1 MVTKNNSLCFYRKKI
16 LDVKKEKF
24 DATIVVIAYNRP
36 DITRLCIESV
46 LRNTADVNYK
56 LILIFNKSKY
66 GEGIL
71 EYFNSVDYENKIVI
85 EIEEN
90 NGAPYA
96 YREAEKYFEGDY
108 IVHLPNDV
116 IVTPNWLSNMI
127 KCAKSDP
134 LIGMVNPQSSNVS
147 NLQCVNLEFSDYNEM
162 YDKAEKYNV
171 SDSMKWH
178 ERLRLITL
186 GTLFTKE
193 CLSAIGPIFD
203 VGFIHD
209 FGDDDVSFRVR
220 RAGYKTILACDT
232 WVHHAHEVSKME
244 NKDPEEFQKSIETG
258 RKNFREK
265 YFGVDAWEDVN
276 NYVYPLIGNSIDK
289 PQDINDVNILGID
302 VRCGTPILDIK
313 NSIRKYNIF
322 SPDLSAFSSDSK
334 YIVDLKT
341 ICNKSVIC
349 DRYDYFKSHFEDDK
363 FDYIIIGNSINS
375 YKNPLKMI
383 KDSFSLLKKGGQ
395 LFIKLKNT
403 YSIMSLLF
411 MMGYFVEHN
420 DNDYVH
426 LNVDTLCSEL
436 KEKQIDYNLVNC
448 ELHQVND
455 EIIKYAS
462 QIINYAKSD
471 SFSDED
477 LLNRLMV
484 DKYWIKITK

>member
-1 MVTKNNSLCFYRKKI
+1 MIKNDSLCFYRKKI

-186 GTLFTKE
+186 GTLFTK
-193 CLSAIGPIFD
+193 
-203 VGFIHD
+203 
-209 FGDDDVSFRVR
+209 
-220 RAGYKTILACDT
+220 
-232 WVHHAHEVSKME
+232 
-244 NKDPEEFQKSIETG
+244 
-258 RKNFREK
+258 
-265 YFGVDAWEDVN
+265 
-276 NYVYPLIGNSIDK
+276 
-289 PQDINDVNILGID
+289 
-302 VRCGTPILDIK
+302 
-313 NSIRKYNIF
+313 
-322 SPDLSAFSSDSK
+322 
-334 YIVDLKT
+334 
-341 ICNKSVIC
+341 
-349 DRYDYFKSHFEDDK
+349 
-363 FDYIIIGNSINS
+363 
-375 YKNPLKMI
+375 
-383 KDSFSLLKKGGQ
+383 
-395 LFIKLKNT
+395 
-403 YSIMSLLF
+403 
-411 MMGYFVEHN
+411 
-420 DNDYVH
+420 
-426 LNVDTLCSEL
+426 
-436 KEKQIDYNLVNC
+436 
-448 ELHQVND
+448 
-455 EIIKYAS
+455 
-462 QIINYAKSD
+462 
-471 SFSDED
+471 
-477 LLNRLMV
+477 
-484 DKYWIKITK
+484 